1 MSTLHKYLKY
11 TLDMYLFL
19 LPSFLSLRPA
29 SDTVLA
35 PEVIQTECCSS
46 SAQLSSVHQLTT
58 FTLAVSNVQWSNV
71 SILSWQLNGTGS
83 VLMVLCL
90 NVQIVRILGKLRLLP
105 PDRVSETFEQVRVV
119 QVTLEHISLYIF
131 CRLF

>member
-1 MSTLHKYLKY
+1 
-11 TLDMYLFL
+11 MYLFL

-46 SAQLSSVHQLTT
+46 SAQLSPVHQLTT

-119 QVTLEHISLYIF
+119 QVTLEHISCQFYVH
-131 CRLF
+131 R

>member
-90 NVQIVRILGKLRLLP
+90 NVQIVKILGKLMLLP
-105 PDRVSETFEQVRVV
+105 PDQVSETFEQVRVV
-119 QVTLEHISLYIF
+119 QVTLEHISLSIL
-131 CRLF
+131 CR